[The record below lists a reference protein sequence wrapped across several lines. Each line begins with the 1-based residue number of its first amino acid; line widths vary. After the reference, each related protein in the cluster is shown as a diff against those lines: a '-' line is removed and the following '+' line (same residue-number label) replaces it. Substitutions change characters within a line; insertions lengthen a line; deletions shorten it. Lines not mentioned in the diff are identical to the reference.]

1 MDCRRGSAIN
11 SSADQ
16 DEELLEEEEEVAQF
30 GFFGFRMFQI
40 RQNFLQLETIV
51 SGC

>member
-16 DEELLEEEEEVAQF
+16 DEELLDEEEEVAQF
-30 GFFGFRMFQI
+30 GFFGFNVSDPTEFPAI
-40 RQNFLQLETIV
+40 RNY
-51 SGC
+51 S